1 MMDLIDSHCAR
12 INAANDDLKAK
23 LAAMCERAHGDID
36 ALHEKMRR
44 VIDDVSEETA
54 AVTGSLV
61 EAVTASEVALNT
73 AMLHRIRQFQGKSG
87 MDDPPP
93 AREMIA
99 SSSSS
104 SLDLPEPSSF
114 ESIARAEFPNCA
126 VTGTTLVISDDDVNE
141 QGYPRG
147 GSLAFAMAERV
158 ITSSGRVLKSRIAS

>member
-12 INAANDDLKAK
+12 INAANNDLKAK
-23 LAAMCERAHGDID
+23 LAAMCERAHGEID

-73 AMLHRIRQFQGKSG
+73 AMLHRIRQFQGKDG
-87 MDDPPP
+87 MDDSPP
-93 AREMIA
+93 AWKMI
-99 SSSSS
+99 SSSS
-104 SLDLPEPSSF
+104 SLDIPEPRSF
-114 ESIARAEFPNCA
+114 ENIARAEFPNCA

-147 GSLAFAMAERV
+147 RSLAFAMAERV
-158 ITSSGRVLKSRIAS
+158 ITSSGRVLKSKLPS

>member
-23 LAAMCERAHGDID
+23 LAAMCERAHGEID

-44 VIDDVSEETA
+44 VIDDISEETA

-99 SSSSS
+99 SSSP
-104 SLDLPEPSSF
+104 LDIPDPRSF
-114 ESIARAEFPNCA
+114 ENIARAEFPNSA

>member
-23 LAAMCERAHGDID
+23 LAAMCERAHGEID

-73 AMLHRIRQFQGKSG
+73 AMLHRIRQFQGKAG

-99 SSSSS
+99 SSSP
-104 SLDLPEPSSF
+104 LDISDPRSF
-114 ESIARAEFPNCA
+114 ENIARAEFPNSA

-147 GSLAFAMAERV
+147 RSLAFAMAERV